1 MLFFNHVQIFLS
13 IHVVGLFT
21 FIFQIRVFLL
31 SFFHLS
37 FASVNKF
44 SVISVCVL
52 GFFVCVNFRIQCK
65 TIAAIEQENLIS
77 KNSQITQS
85 QIG

>member
-1 MLFFNHVQIFLS
+1 VQIFLS

-21 FIFQIRVFLL
+21 FIFRIRVFLL

-37 FASVNKF
+37 FASVNNF

-52 GFFVCVNFRIQCK
+52 VFFFCVCVCVNFRIQCK
-65 TIAAIEQENLIS
+65 TIAAIEQANLIS